1 MCCAPILHILQLP
14 QISQI
19 LHNIAEISQVLQY
32 HSYNSIIA
40 DISAEIRE
48 GTAGGLNQ
56 DVGSAPAVHAFQA
69 VSGENFYFA
78 QKLYT

>member
-19 LHNIAEISQVLQY
+19 LHNIAEILQVLQY
-32 HSYNSIIA
+32 QSYNSNIA
-40 DISAEIRE
+40 HNYREI
-48 GTAGGLNQ
+48 TGGLNQ

-78 QKLYT
+78 QQLFTR

>member
-32 HSYNSIIA
+32 HSYNPNIA
-40 DISAEIRE
+40 DITERAP
-48 GTAGGLNQ
+48 GGFNQ